1 MIRIL
6 NGNSPTRAVEVLRE
20 ANRSAGDVFGRG
32 VNVVDLNAG
41 YLAWATAQE
50 RMLAGVF
57 GQAEMNSF
65 LTSPRYWALLADQLG
80 DLPHVSGQIY
90 LELNQRMEAMKRA
103 WEEIEETIQLW
114 KVPTSEAT
122 FGTDLHAIVLDTNVL
137 LVHSTALG
145 AVEWHDR
152 AGINNVQAL
161 SLVVP
166 SIVID
171 ELDDLKTANH
181 SMRINGEKR
190 EARSLA
196 RVALRF
202 LSDSFVHRQR
212 RVNLPESGDIPRQGA
227 ARFMTLQVDPL
238 AHVSLPKADSEI
250 VEQAIALQGYA
261 TSVTLASYD
270 TNIVFSARNY
280 GLKTI
285 LLRFE
290 DL

>member
-6 NGNSPTRAVEVLRE
+6 NGNSPTRAVEVLQE
-20 ANRSAGDVFGRG
+20 ANRSAGDVLGRG
-32 VNVVDLNAG
+32 VNVVDLKAG

-114 KVPTSEAT
+114 KVPNDETTYEP
-122 FGTDLHAIVLDTNVL
+122 GLHAIVLDTNVL

-152 AGINNVQAL
+152 AGIINVQAL

-171 ELDDLKTANH
+171 ELDDLKTA
-181 SMRINGEKR
+181 KVKP
-190 EARSLA
+190 
-196 RVALRF
+196 RV
-202 LSDSFVHRQR
+202 V
-212 RVNLPESGDIPRQGA
+212 V
-227 ARFMTLQVDPL
+227 
-238 AHVSLPKADSEI
+238 
-250 VEQAIALQGYA
+250 
-261 TSVTLASYD
+261 
-270 TNIVFSARNY
+270 
-280 GLKTI
+280 
-285 LLRFE
+285 
-290 DL
+290 